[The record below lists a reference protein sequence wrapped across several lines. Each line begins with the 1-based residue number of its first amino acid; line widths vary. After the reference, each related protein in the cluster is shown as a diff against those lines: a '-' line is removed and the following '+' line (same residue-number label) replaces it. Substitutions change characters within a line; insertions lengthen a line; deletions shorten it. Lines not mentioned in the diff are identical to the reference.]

1 MKMRADEKVRYS
13 EIAKS
18 YNMSLSEFFRSL
30 IEKKE
35 ISNQKIIYK
44 KTDPKIIR
52 MIAGIGNNL
61 NQIAKKINS
70 NPHLTTSE
78 KVEFL
83 RQLRGIEKRLEQC
96 T

>member
-1 MKMRADEKVRYS
+1 MKMTPAEKEKYS

-18 YNMSLSEFFRSL
+18 NDMSLSEYFRSL
-30 IEKKE
+30 IEKEK
-35 ISNQKIIYK
+35 ISKK
-44 KTDPKIIR
+44 KTDPKVAR
-52 MIAGIGNNL
+52 MIAGIGNNI

-70 NPHLTTSE
+70 NPNLTTIE

-83 RQLRGIEKRLEQC
+83 KQLRGIEKRLEKC

>member
-1 MKMRADEKVRYS
+1 MKMTADEKMRYS

-18 YNMSLSEFFRSL
+18 YNMKLSQFFRSL

-35 ISNQKIIYK
+35 IANQKIIYK
-44 KTDPKIIR
+44 KTDPKVLR
-52 MIAGIGNNL
+52 MLAGIGNNL

-70 NPHLTTSE
+70 NPNLTTIE

>member
-1 MKMRADEKVRYS
+1 MKMTADEREKYS
-13 EIAKS
+13 KIAKS
-18 YNMSLSEFFRSL
+18 YNMKLSQFFRSL

-35 ISNQKIIYK
+35 IENQKIIYK
-44 KTDPKIIR
+44 TDPKVSR
-52 MIAGIGNNL
+52 MLAGIGNNL

-70 NPHLTTSE
+70 NSNLTSIE

>member
-1 MKMRADEKVRYS
+1 MKMTADEREKYS

-18 YNMSLSEFFRSL
+18 YNMTLSQFFRSL

-35 ISNQKIIYK
+35 IANQKIIYK
-44 KTDPKIIR
+44 TDPKVLR
-52 MIAGIGNNL
+52 QIAGIGNNL
-61 NQIAKKINS
+61 NQIAKKINA
-70 NPHLTTSE
+70 NPNLTTIE

-83 RQLRGIEKRLEQC
+83 RQLQGIEKRLENC

>member
-1 MKMRADEKVRYS
+1 MTADEREKYS

-18 YNMSLSEFFRSL
+18 YNMTLSQFFRSL

-35 ISNQKIIYK
+35 IANQKIIYK
-44 KTDPKIIR
+44 KTDPKVSR

-61 NQIAKKINS
+61 NQIARKINS
-70 NPHLTTSE
+70 NPNLRTIE

-83 RQLRGIEKRLEQC
+83 RQLQGIEKRLENC